1 MCSIRKPGSTLQ
13 SEKIDLNDILYDEE
27 FEEEFYRD
35 IIKLNNREKHLSS
48 IHKGTSDGRK

>member
-1 MCSIRKPGSTLQ
+1 MCSFSKPRSSSQ
-13 SEKIDLNDILYDEE
+13 AEKIDLNDILYDEE

-35 IIKLNNREKHLSS
+35 IIKLNNRERHLSS

>member
-27 FEEEFYRD
+27 FEEEFFRD

-48 IHKGTSDGRK
+48 MHKGTTDGRK